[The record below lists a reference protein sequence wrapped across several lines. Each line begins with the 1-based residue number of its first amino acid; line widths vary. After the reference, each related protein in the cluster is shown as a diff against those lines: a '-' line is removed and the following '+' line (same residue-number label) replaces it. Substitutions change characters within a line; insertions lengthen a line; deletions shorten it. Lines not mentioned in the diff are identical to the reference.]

1 MTTQEHEILTRRH
14 NKEAELFERAVET
27 AKALAKGEIPE
38 EALEAYVAAHFDNVD
53 RRNIQQIEHEAQ
65 VEWTN
70 WMGMYA
76 QNAVDLLRLE
86 KERPGYQR
94 VRMLFGLYAGS
105 IPTDMAREMPQII
118 ELATRQYEEAI
129 EILDTVGI
137 DRQDIK
143 TEFAAV
149 MAGTQDMP
157 WKRVK
162 TLQGA
167 KAFELNY
174 KGRISDVYTDFI
186 RCIRRMNE
194 AEMAKGWLLHT
205 AGQAQAETLPF
216 NPAKSLRKLIAEGRK
231 SYEAL
236 KRLPL
241 YFDMNSRTLGEYA
254 DILSRNEE
262 TAPTGGNHGGG
273 RPLRLM

>member
-14 NKEAELFERAVET
+14 NKEAEMFERAVET

-38 EALEAYVAAHFDNVD
+38 EALEAYVSAHFDNVN
-53 RRNIQQIEHEAQ
+53 RLNIEDIQHEAQ

-70 WMGMYA
+70 WMGAYG

-94 VRMLFGLYAGS
+94 VRMLFGLYANG
-105 IPTDMAREMPQII
+105 IPTDMVREIPQIV

-129 EILDTVGI
+129 EILDAVGI

-149 MAGTQDMP
+149 MAGTQDQP

-162 TLQGA
+162 TLEGA

-194 AEMAKGWLLHT
+194 AEMAKAWLLHT
-205 AGQAQAETLPF
+205 AQQAQCDKQPF
-216 NPAKSLRKLIAEGRK
+216 NMAKSLRTLMTEGRK

-254 DILSRNEE
+254 DILSRNEDS
-262 TAPTGGNHGGG
+262 TPTGGNHGTG